1 MGSDADERFSL
12 KAASLV
18 MLLLS
23 LISLG
28 LRFGL
33 NRPFFSPEFETF
45 LVYVP
50 TIVLLTAFSRA
61 RAKESS
67 GIQT

>member
-1 MGSDADERFSL
+1 MMAGDADELFSL

-23 LISLG
+23 LTSLV

-33 NRPFFSPEFETF
+33 NRAFFNIEFEMF

-50 TIVLLTAFSRA
+50 TIVLLTAFSRN
-61 RAKESS
+61 RAKEKL
-67 GIQT
+67 